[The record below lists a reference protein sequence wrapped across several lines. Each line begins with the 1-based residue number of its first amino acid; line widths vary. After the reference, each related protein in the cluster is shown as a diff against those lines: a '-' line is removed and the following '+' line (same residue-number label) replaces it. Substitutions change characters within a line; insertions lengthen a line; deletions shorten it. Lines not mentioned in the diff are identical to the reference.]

1 MVGAVFVGSPSGSDL
16 WSARSYPSAG
26 PSAAHLAVAFVFD
39 DSFGI
44 SRKDWP
50 VIQRAA
56 GAIASALRPGD
67 TGATVMT
74 LDRLMLMNA
83 AGTDPTTLA
92 QTFAVL
98 PVPGLSRKMLWDAVL
113 AGSSLVATGPG
124 RPVVV
129 CFSDGARD
137 FGWTA
142 RKDALDT
149 LTSTGVV
156 IDAVTVPNIYLGQ
169 TNWDDVKKVPGS
181 LVIQASDSR
190 LGEQIS
196 AQFDRL
202 RQGHVLAY
210 HPAGQ

>member
-1 MVGAVFVGSPSGSDL
+1 
-16 WSARSYPSAG
+16 
-26 PSAAHLAVAFVFD
+26 VFD

-44 SRKDWP
+44 SRRDWLA
-50 VIQRAA
+50 IQRAA
-56 GAIASALRPGD
+56 ASIASALRPGD

-74 LDRLMLMNA
+74 LDRLILMNP
-83 AGTDPTTLA
+83 AGTDPATLA

-98 PVPGLSRKMLWDAVL
+98 PAPGLSRKMLWDAVL
-113 AGSSLVATGPG
+113 AGSSLVATGAG

-137 FGWTA
+137 SGWTA

-149 LTSTGVV
+149 LTSAGAI

-190 LGEQIS
+190 LSEQIL

-202 RQGHVLAY
+202 RQGGAPAY
-210 HPAGQ
+210 HAAGQ